1 MARTADVVIIG
12 GGVVGASVA
21 YHLAARGQKQVL
33 VLDRPG
39 QGLGSTGRATGGFR
53 AQFSTRVNVQL
64 SLLAR
69 DKLAAF
75 RDEVG
80 TDPGYRPYGYLFLAS
95 THDQLAALQAAVT
108 VQEDA
113 GLRDVKIVAP
123 GEVADLNPAVPRDA
137 AIGGTYS
144 PSDGFIRPL
153 EILRGYLGAAQ
164 RLGARVEVAAGRC
177 IIESGRVAAVRT
189 DAETISTRCV
199 VNAAGPWAG
208 AVAAEA
214 GVDLPVR
221 PVKRQVAVTYPT
233 ALLPEQMPM
242 TVGLPRQIHSTSI
255 QVNAAKHTIFRAVRK
270 LRQSLEPFVR
280 SSPCNT

>member
-21 YHLAARGQKQVL
+21 YHLAARGQKRVL
-33 VLDRPG
+33 VLDRAPG
-39 QGLGSTGRATGGFR
+39 QGQGSTGRATGGFR

-69 DKLAAF
+69 DKLATF

-108 VQEDA
+108 VQQDA

-123 GEVADLNPAVPRDA
+123 GEDADLNPAVPRDA

-153 EILRGYLGAAQ
+153 EILRGYLSADQ
-164 RLGARVEVAAGRC
+164 RLGAWVELSAARGIIQAGRV
-177 IIESGRVAAVRT
+177 VAGRT
-189 DAETISTRCV
+189 DAEPNKTQGV
-199 VNAAGPWAG
+199 V
-208 AVAAEA
+208 
-214 GVDLPVR
+214 
-221 PVKRQVAVTYPT
+221 
-233 ALLPEQMPM
+233 
-242 TVGLPRQIHSTSI
+242 
-255 QVNAAKHTIFRAVRK
+255 
-270 LRQSLEPFVR
+270 
-280 SSPCNT
+280 